1 MDIRRK
7 IGKETSIPYEVSV
20 SAAKTIDDAFVS
32 VFASATR
39 RASRKARFEILV
51 VMSLGSLV
59 EYYCRKEK
67 CNLYLLYDLWRTREG

>member
-32 VFASATR
+32 VFARATR

-59 EYYCRKEK
+59 EYYCR
-67 CNLYLLYDLWRTREG
+67 RREMQSLFAV

>member
-7 IGKETSIPYEVSV
+7 IGKETSIPYEVSSV
-20 SAAKTIDDAFVS
+20 SAAKTVDDAFVS
-32 VFASATR
+32 VFARATR

-59 EYYCRKEK
+59 EYYCR
-67 CNLYLLYDLWRTREG
+67 RREMQSLFAV

>member
-7 IGKETSIPYEVSV
+7 MGKETSIPYEVLV
-20 SAAKTIDDAFVS
+20 SSAKTNDDAFVS
-32 VFASATR
+32 VFATATR

-59 EYYCRKEK
+59 EYYCR
-67 CNLYLLYDLWRTREG
+67 RREMQSHFAA